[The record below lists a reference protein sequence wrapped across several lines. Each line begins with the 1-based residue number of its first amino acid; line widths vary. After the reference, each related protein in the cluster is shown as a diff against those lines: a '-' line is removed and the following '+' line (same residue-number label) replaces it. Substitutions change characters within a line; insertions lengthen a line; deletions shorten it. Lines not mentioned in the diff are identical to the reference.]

1 VVLDQDVV
9 PSHPDG
15 FLQELH
21 RSFRV
26 MQDITKE
33 HRVPR
38 LIREWKPPSVER
50 DDRNVRSPPDER
62 IRPAYAQ
69 VGATLEDEPIDETI
83 PAADVEDRVP
93 AGYKLREVCRQRP
106 HAP

>member
-1 VVLDQDVV
+1 
-9 PSHPDG
+9 
-15 FLQELH
+15 
-21 RSFRV
+21 
-26 MQDITKE
+26 MQDIAKE

-38 LIREWKPPSVER
+38 LIREREPLSVEGHN
-50 DDRNVRSPPDER
+50 RNVRSLPDER
-62 IRPAYAQ
+62 IRTAYAQ
-69 VGATLEDEPIDETI
+69 IGAPLEDEPIDETI